1 MIPNFATL
9 VLARLSL
16 VVSVLFMLSAW
27 KVYSLD
33 PKAKANR
40 IAFIFNVV
48 FALWAFGSSFWY
60 TEPSQDG
67 ALKLYKAFS
76 WTWCVFPPL
85 ILHFSLRVV
94 GSRILDSKR
103 RELFFAALYLPS
115 LFLSLTIPNGL
126 LSDPVFRGGYWMLAV
141 RTNALYYFFVLHY
154 FILVLVS
161 VIVMFSASS
170 RAGTKRSRRRLRLL
184 GWSYLIAGVLGFITD
199 TVFLILGI
207 DFPNMAIHWIMLLS
221 LGMLVSMERFGFLS
235 ILPAK
240 EALRVLESMAGFVI
254 YLDDADS
261 VIWANPSALEAMGVP
276 TLSEARRLSLS
287 DFIGAES
294 LERVRATMSDDTEA
308 RGQRLSFGPKAIPV
322 SLRAHGLG
330 GSTEGTVITAVDLR
344 AEHARARTERRLAD
358 AGLLLDEFLAR
369 SLDGIVLTDTQ
380 GHIMRWNEPLAQIT
394 GISAREALGAY
405 YWDIRSSVE
414 PPESR
419 KAQRIQEAVQSV
431 LRGERAGWTRRI
443 IETEIERRDGARRI
457 IQSDSFPIP
466 LAEGTILATIARDI
480 SDEKRKAAENIER
493 IRSLDHA
500 QKLEAIGTL
509 SGGIAHDF
517 NNTLAGIVG
526 ALSLIRQEIES
537 GSCTDPR
544 ELTHELDIIERAAQR
559 ATSSVK
565 RLLTLTRK
573 RSPES
578 IPFSLDEAL
587 KRMIDFAKSSLDQS
601 VDIRQAGELP
611 KAVVKGDQGQVEQLI
626 LNLMINA
633 EHAMTSMRPRGQARG
648 GELRLSLSGFLP
660 DRSFLASY
668 PGSLDR
674 PYWRLTVGDQGVGIA
689 RQAMSR
695 IFDPFYTT
703 KPGESSS
710 GLGLAMVQAII
721 RQHDG
726 FIEVRSELGKGT
738 EFSLY
743 FPAYMGEAEHQQ
755 ISALS
760 GARRGLVLLADDDA
774 IARETAVALLEA
786 LGYEVVSALSGAE
799 ALRIFNARPDDWHA
813 AVLDMRMGEL
823 GGDEAGMHMRA
834 VRPDL
839 PLVLASGFHD
849 EDTPRHFDPSA
860 AQALIDKPFTMT
872 ELAKAMDAATGRM
885 RGSAKAEPSASPS
898 VKPEAAAPEPPSAGH
913 A

>member
-1 MIPNFATL
+1 MTPSFASVIL
-9 VLARLSL
+9 SRLSL
-16 VVSVLFMLSAW
+16 VVAVLFMLSAW

-40 IAFIFNVV
+40 IALVFNVV
-48 FALWAFGSSFWY
+48 FALWALGSSFWY
-60 TEPSQDG
+60 TEPNPSR
-67 ALKLYKAFS
+67 ALTLYKAFS

-85 ILHFSLRVV
+85 ILHFSLRVA
-94 GSRILDSKR
+94 GAPILDSKR
-103 RELFFAALYLPS
+103 RDLFFAALYLPS
-115 LFLSLTIPNGL
+115 LFLSLALPNGVL
-126 LSDPVFRGGYWMLAV
+126 TDPVFRGGYWMLAV
-141 RTNALYYFFVLHY
+141 RPNLIYYFFILHY
-154 FILVLVS
+154 FSIVLAS

-184 GWSYLIAGVLGFITD
+184 GWSYLLAGILGFITD

-254 YLDDADS
+254 YLDDADR

-276 TLSEARRLSLS
+276 TLSDARAMALG

-294 LERVRATMSDDTEA
+294 LERVRSTMSGDTEA
-308 RGQRLSFGPKAIPV
+308 RGQRLAFGPKAIPV

-344 AEHARARTERRLAD
+344 PEHARARTERRLAD

-369 SLDGIVLTDTQ
+369 SLDGIVLSDTQ
-380 GHIMRWNEPLAQIT
+380 GHIMRWNEPMAQIT

-405 YWDIRSSVE
+405 YWEIRSSVE

-419 KAQRIQEAVQSV
+419 KAQKIEEAVQSV
-431 LRGERAGWTRRI
+431 LRGEQASWTRRI
-443 IETEIERRDGARRI
+443 VETEIERRDGARRI

-466 LAEGTILATIARDI
+466 LADGTILATIARDI

-526 ALSLIRQEIES
+526 ALSLMRQEIDS

-544 ELTHELDIIERAAQR
+544 ELSRELDIIERSAQR

-578 IPFSLDEAL
+578 VPFSLDEAL
-587 KRMIDFAKSSLDQS
+587 KRMIEFAKASLDQS
-601 VDIRQAGELP
+601 VDIRQAGDLP
-611 KAVVKGDQGQVEQLI
+611 PAVVKGDQGQVEQLM

-633 EHAMTSMRPRGQARG
+633 EHAMTSMRPRGQNRG
-648 GELRLSLSGFLP
+648 GELRLSLSRYLP
-660 DRSFLASY
+660 DRSFLASH

-674 PYWRLTVGDQGVGIA
+674 LYWRLTVSDQGVGIA

-695 IFDPFYTT
+695 IYDPFYTT

-710 GLGLAMVQAII
+710 GLGLAMVQAIT

-726 FIEVRSELGKGT
+726 FIDLQSELGKGT
-738 EFSLY
+738 EFTLY
-743 FPAYMGEAEHQQ
+743 FPAYIGEAEHQQ

-760 GARRGLVLLADDDA
+760 GARSGLVLLADDDA

-799 ALRIFNARPDDWHA
+799 ALRIFSARPDDWHA

-823 GGDEAGMHMRA
+823 GGDEAGMRMRA
-834 VRPDL
+834 LRPDL

-849 EDTPRHFDPSA
+849 EDTPRHFDESA
-860 AQALIDKPFTMT
+860 AQALIDKPFTIS
-872 ELAKAMDAATGRM
+872 ELAMALDRATRRGRGGP
-885 RGSAKAEPSASPS
+885 RADIRARPSEGAAEPSPD
-898 VKPEAAAPEPPSAGH
+898 APAAGH